1 MCPGGLGEFVAPADS
16 FLVFEDGPSVDV
28 VLQWATYRDAA
39 DQCSLSRIWG
49 GIHPPADDL
58 PGRRLGVRLGQD
70 AVALAERFFA
80 GTAPVDA
87 EVGPVADNEIRAF
100 PSPVVAGRHVTVR
113 LPEGGGEVA
122 VFDVQGRRVSAQSA
136 TGPIVSLSTSGL
148 APGAYVVRLRADGRV
163 ESVPFFVIR

>member
-1 MCPGGLGEFVAPADS
+1 MRFV
-16 FLVFEDGPSVDV
+16 
-28 VLQWATYRDAA
+28 T
-39 DQCSLSRIWG
+39 
-49 GIHPPADDL
+49 
-58 PGRRLGVRLGQD
+58 
-70 AVALAERFFA
+70 
-80 GTAPVDA
+80 
-87 EVGPVADNEIRAF
+87 AF